1 MYLFLIEGSLSVSFS
16 HVLLVSMVLPA
27 PATGELTFPNCQSQ
41 MQFGKGTAASLQI
54 MSGRIED
61 LGSEESLLKKESSC
75 RAMKIGAIPQNSEP

>member
-27 PATGELTFPNCQSQ
+27 PATGELPFPNCQSQ

-54 MSGRIED
+54 MSGEFK
-61 LGSEESLLKKESSC
+61 SLLKKESSC